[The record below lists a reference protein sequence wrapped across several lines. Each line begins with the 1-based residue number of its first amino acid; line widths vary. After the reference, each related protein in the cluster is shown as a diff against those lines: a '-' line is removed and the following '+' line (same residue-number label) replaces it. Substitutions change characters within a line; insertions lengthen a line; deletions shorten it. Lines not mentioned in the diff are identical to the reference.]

1 MKTLRLLA
9 ASVLALG
16 VGVANAAT
24 TSDTFNVTA
33 DVVGNCLVSATDL
46 AFGNYDP
53 IDVNSATGAD
63 KDASST
69 ITTTCTLGHGISIN
83 IDDGGYAGQTAYTRN
98 MEFDDSGTKYY
109 LGYQLYRNSYN
120 DAWTS
125 AVGDDLAA
133 AGTGAALDTTVEGRI
148 PKGQDATT
156 LKASTGGGYQDVLTV
171 TVTF

>member
-16 VGVANAAT
+16 VGVANAAAT
-24 TSDTFNVTA
+24 VDDTFNVTA

-83 IDDGGYAGQTAYTRN
+83 IDDGGNFTTTRRMN
-98 MEFDDSGTKYY
+98 HNDSTTDYF
-109 LGYQLYRNSYN
+109 LDYQLYRNSYAT
-120 DAWTS
+120 AWTS
-125 AVGDDLAA
+125 AADLAA
-133 AGTGAALDTTVEGRI
+133 AGTGAAVNTTVEGRI
-148 PKGQDATT
+148 PKGQDATA
-156 LKASTGGGYQDVLTV
+156 LKSTTGAGYQDTLTV

>member
-16 VGVANAAT
+16 VANVYAGTAV
-24 TSDTFNVTA
+24 DTFNVTA
-33 DVVGNCLVSATDL
+33 DVVGNCLVSTTDL

-53 IDVNSATGAD
+53 IDVNSSTGAD

-83 IDDGGYAGQTAYTRN
+83 IDDGSYVGQTAYTRN
-98 MEFDDSGTKYY
+98 MNFDDAGTQYY
-109 LGYQLYRNSYN
+109 LGYQLYRNAYAT
-120 DAWTS
+120 AWTS
-125 AVGDDLAA
+125 AADLAA
-133 AGTGAALDTTVEGRI
+133 AGTGTAVNTTVEGRI

-156 LKASTGGGYQDVLTV
+156 LKASTGGSYQDVLTV